1 MQHFSKDDGLNIYR
15 LPVAWQYLT
24 NNVVSGPLDPTNFAK
39 YDALMKACL
48 DTGSHCIID
57 IHNYA
62 RWNGQI
68 IGQSSGGPSNAEFAQ
83 LWQALA
89 THYASNAG
97 VIFGLMNEP
106 HDSR

>member
-24 NNVVSGPLDPTNFAK
+24 NNVVSGPLDQTNFPK

-48 DTGSHCIID
+48 GTGSHCIID

-62 RWNGQI
+62 RWNGNI
-68 IGQSSGGPSNAEFAQ
+68 IGQSSGGPTDADFAQ

-89 THYASNAG
+89 THYASDAG